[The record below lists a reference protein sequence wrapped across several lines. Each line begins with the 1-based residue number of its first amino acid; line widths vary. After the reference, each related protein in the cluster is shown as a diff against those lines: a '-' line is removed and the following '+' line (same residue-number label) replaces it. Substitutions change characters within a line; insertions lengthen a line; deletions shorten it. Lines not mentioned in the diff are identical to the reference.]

1 MVISVFSIKLGRRT
15 FALFLTLCHPGGG
28 PKDPQL
34 SKSPNALKLV
44 FKSGWNVFDF
54 SYIDFMKLFNQK
66 FEIFFGGY
74 PHFGPSKCGVSK
86 NEHPSTAYDPTFFV
100 QNPFLL

>member
-1 MVISVFSIKLGRRT
+1 MYLNPLS
-15 FALFLTLCHPGGG
+15 PGGG

-54 SYIDFMKLFNQK
+54 SYIDFMKLSNQK
-66 FEIFFGGY
+66 F
-74 PHFGPSKCGVSK
+74 
-86 NEHPSTAYDPTFFV
+86 
-100 QNPFLL
+100 

>member
-1 MVISVFSIKLGRRT
+1 MEVNAVANILRSFPFTISKTRFFVALVNKIRLDLT
-15 FALFLTLCHPGGG
+15 FIFDKSDMLTLCHPGGG

-54 SYIDFMKLFNQK
+54 SYIDFMKLSNQK
-66 FEIFFGGY
+66 F
-74 PHFGPSKCGVSK
+74 
-86 NEHPSTAYDPTFFV
+86 
-100 QNPFLL
+100 